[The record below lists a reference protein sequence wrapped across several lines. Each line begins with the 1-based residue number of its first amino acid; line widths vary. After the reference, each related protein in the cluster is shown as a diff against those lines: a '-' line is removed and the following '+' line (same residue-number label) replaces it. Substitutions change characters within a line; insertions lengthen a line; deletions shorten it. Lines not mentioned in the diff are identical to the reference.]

1 MAKESPP
8 ARGAA
13 DRPTVGRRS
22 GGFLT
27 GLLVGVLLG
36 IGMALAVAV
45 WLNVH
50 GSPFSERE
58 AAVELPPI
66 KQPSEAL
73 RSPGGGVEGS
83 GASGGALPGGSVGGP
98 EFRDATPLSAPASE
112 KPPVPGAGSAGGLYL
127 QAGAFRNAPEADDR
141 KLSLSLLGQ
150 AAVVHRVVGSGGPL
164 YRVRLG
170 PFADPTELDRTRDLL
185 RENGID
191 SIPVRLDPTIP

>member
-1 MAKESPP
+1 MARDDPE

-13 DRPTVGRRS
+13 DRPTAGRRS
-22 GGFLT
+22 SGFLT
-27 GLLVGVLLG
+27 GLLIGVLLG

-45 WLNVH
+45 WLNLH

-66 KQPSEAL
+66 KQPSETP
-73 RSPGGGVEGS
+73 RPPGEGMEGS
-83 GASGGALPGGSVGGP
+83 GSSGGALPGDGVGGP
-98 EFRDATPLSAPASE
+98 ELRDAASASE
-112 KPPVPGAGSAGGLYL
+112 SLPAPRAGSAAGLYL

-150 AAVVHRVVGSGGPL
+150 AAVVQRVVSAGGPL

>member
-1 MAKESPP
+1 MARDSSP
-8 ARGAA
+8 ARGTS
-13 DRPTVGRRS
+13 DRPVPARR

-66 KQPSEAL
+66 KQPSETP
-73 RSPGGGVEGS
+73 RSPGGSVEGS
-83 GASGGALPGGSVGGP
+83 GSSGSALPGDGVGGP
-98 EFRDATPLSAPASE
+98 ELRDSAPASAPASE
-112 KPPVPGAGSAGGLYL
+112 SPPAPRAGSAGGLYL
-127 QAGAFRNAPEADDR
+127 QAGAFRNALEADDR

-150 AAVVHRVVGSGGPL
+150 AAVVQRVVGSGGPL

-170 PFADPTELDRTRDLL
+170 PFADPTELDRTRELL

-191 SIPVRLDPTIP
+191 SIPVRLDPNIP